1 MDSISVEARVPAYRR
16 PHLLHRC
23 LTSLIAQT
31 YEHWTAIVLDDSPN
45 REAQKVVN
53 GLRDP
58 RISYRPNPIQL
69 GCSGNIDAAFNP
81 TAYLNGDWSFVLEDD
96 NWLAPTFIEMNL
108 IAANT
113 YDTNVVLRNQTIV
126 QDDGSPAPGIMLATV
141 QDDILGNAD
150 RRFSPL
156 QIQAAMTVST
166 GLSNGGI
173 FWKLGTDN
181 DFTVGPSINSSQV
194 QEFCRTLR
202 LNTSVA
208 YASEPLA
215 MFSLPLNNETSR
227 EGLSNRQFSRTRQ
240 ALLRHLLGRYQQD
253 FTRALATL
261 PMSPEMRQRS
271 RIAMADALHLPS
283 LRPVTPASLLAAAKG
298 LAKVLFTPDPTAS
311 FSSASAS
318 LVANRPTSTN
328 SATKHV

>member
-1 MDSISVEARVPAYRR
+1 MNYNRVEIRVPTYRR
-16 PHLLHRC
+16 PNLLRRC
-23 LTSLIAQT
+23 LSSVVAQT
-31 YEHWTAIVLDDSPN
+31 HQHWVVVILDDSPD
-45 REAQKVVN
+45 REGQIIAQDFN
-53 GLRDP
+53 DP
-58 RISYRPNPIQL
+58 RIVYIPNKLRL
-69 GCSGNIDAAFNP
+69 GCCGNLDAAFSP
-81 TAYLNGDWSFVLEDD
+81 TAYAEGDWAMVLEDD
-96 NWLAPTFIEMNL
+96 NWLAPTCLQQNL
-108 IAANT
+108 I
-113 YDTNVVLRNQTIV
+113 VVLRLNQSVLLRNQAIILDDYTQCPANRTGSV
-126 QDDGSPAPGIMLATV
+126 QS
-141 QDDILGNAD
+141 DILGTSD
-150 RRFSPL
+150 RIYPQL
-156 QIQAAMTVST
+156 AIYAAITVST

-227 EGLSNRQFSRTRQ
+227 EGLSNRQFNRTRQ
-240 ALLRHLLGRYQQD
+240 ALLRHLLGRCQQD

-283 LRPVTPASLLAAAKG
+283 LRPVTPASLLAATKG
-298 LAKVLFTPDPTAS
+298 LAKLMFTADPTAS
-311 FSSASAS
+311 FAPPRRLSGDM
-318 LVANRPTSTN
+318 T
-328 SATKHV
+328 